1 MKPISYN
8 FYGFV
13 TTVAQEWQG
22 SHVGLSVG
30 PCLQV
35 HSFRKCKLNEADL
48 TAISSG
54 WNSQLDIFHWK
65 RLFIIVCGLKTQT
78 CCLFHWVLASG
89 RKDLTSLPLIPPQL
103 QPNCMKTLLQTF
115 AWKSLETFVKGPIL
129 GGEAAGTGLYETLGR
144 GNWPIYAECVPSWFL
159 VHNTRMKLEGPWG
172 RFSGKKFGEVEEEI
186 NRREKAFQTVEDSTV
201 KWRCLV

>member
-103 QPNCMKTLLQTF
+103 QPNCMKTFITDLCLKVLRDFCKGANFRRGSSWDRTLWNPGP
-115 AWKSLETFVKGPIL
+115 WKLAHLCRMCAQLVSCAQYT
-129 GGEAAGTGLYETLGR
+129 YETRRALGKVF
-144 GNWPIYAECVPSWFL
+144 WE
-159 VHNTRMKLEGPWG
+159 EGWG
-172 RFSGKKFGEVEEEI
+172 SGGGDK
-186 NRREKAFQTVEDSTV
+186 
-201 KWRCLV
+201 